1 MNKKLVVLGL
11 GVVVLAFALAACG
24 GGGTPTPTAVPDP
37 TFTPTP
43 TLVPP
48 TQTPEPTST
57 PTSEPPTATA
67 APPSA
72 STLTTPQIIKALS
85 PSVVHIQ
92 TEAVQLDQFNR
103 PVPGVG
109 VGTGKIFDER
119 GHILTNNH
127 VIAGAERIVVTLSDG
142 RTFEADLVGGDSF
155 LDIAVLRINAEDI
168 VPIPIGKSSDLQV
181 GDHVITI
188 GHALNLPGG
197 PTITGGWVSALERAI
212 DFSAQITMQHLIQ
225 ADAAINPGNSGGPLV
240 NTDGQMVGI
249 NTAKLDSG
257 EGIGFAIAIEPV
269 MPLINELIL
278 NGKIDRGFFGASVV
292 NITEAVAINFD
303 LPVTSGAGV
312 ISVAPGSPA
321 EQVGLREQD
330 IIVALAGQP
339 VGNVAELDSILIQ
352 YRAGFSVEVVF
363 YRGNDKRTVTVTL
376 AERPCLAIGERD

>member
-212 DFSAQITMQHLIQ
+212 DFSAQITM
-225 ADAAINPGNSGGPLV
+225 
-240 NTDGQMVGI
+240 
-249 NTAKLDSG
+249 
-257 EGIGFAIAIEPV
+257 
-269 MPLINELIL
+269 
-278 NGKIDRGFFGASVV
+278 
-292 NITEAVAINFD
+292 
-303 LPVTSGAGV
+303 
-312 ISVAPGSPA
+312 
-321 EQVGLREQD
+321 
-330 IIVALAGQP
+330 
-339 VGNVAELDSILIQ
+339 
-352 YRAGFSVEVVF
+352 
-363 YRGNDKRTVTVTL
+363 
-376 AERPCLAIGERD
+376 